1 MGFIGSPMA
10 DAAIA
15 DIPLGRLGTP
25 DDYGPVAVFLASPAA
40 RWVTGDILFASGGQ
54 R

>member
-15 DIPLGRLGTP
+15 AIPLGRLGTP
-25 DDYGPVAVFLASPAA
+25 DDYGPVEEPSDAAAGPADPARLAGRP
-40 RWVTGDILFASGGQ
+40 G
-54 R
+54 